1 MFPLFHSLHTFLID
15 LLNLSPQIL
24 ISFNISQHLNV
35 LIFSQYLFYTFHLY
49 VSWVL
54 FWIIF
59 QNLSSSSIILS
70 LAMSN
75 MLFNPSIELSILITL
90 ISGNSTFPNLPVFFL
105 YNSSF
110 IIPRFLFTILIIS
123 NTTFKIVTL
132 TLFYDLKNLEGLTL
146 QCIES
151 G

>member
-1 MFPLFHSLHTFLID
+1 MFPLSHSLHTFLRD
-15 LLNLSPQIL
+15 LPILSPKIL

-49 VSWVL
+49 VSWIL

-59 QNLSSSSIILS
+59 QDLSSSSIILS

-75 MLFNPSIELSILITL
+75 MLFNPSIELSILIPL

-105 YNSSF
+105 YSSSF
-110 IIPRFLFTILIIS
+110 IIPLFLFTILIIS
-123 NTTFKIVTL
+123 NTTFKTVTL
-132 TLFYDLKNLEGLTL
+132 TLFYDPKNLEGLTL
-146 QCIES
+146 QCIEF